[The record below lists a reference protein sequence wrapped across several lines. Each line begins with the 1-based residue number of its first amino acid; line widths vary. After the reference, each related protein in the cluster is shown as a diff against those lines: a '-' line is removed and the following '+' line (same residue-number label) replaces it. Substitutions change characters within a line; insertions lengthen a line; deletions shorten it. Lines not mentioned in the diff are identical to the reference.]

1 MFRQAVTE
9 PVSRFVE
16 RKAPPVAESSP
27 LEQAV
32 LRAVT
37 YASLFQFPLTPAEL
51 RRTVVGHSISDVQ
64 LMSLY
69 RASPFLQ
76 DRIDYRRGHFVP
88 VGCDDWIN
96 ERSVREVRSLRFIH
110 QHERFLDVLCALPGV
125 SLLSVS
131 GSLAH
136 LNATANADLDLFIVT
151 KGARVWSVTLAVVLL
166 AKLMGVRKT
175 VCANFVVA
183 DTDLAVEPQDEFCA
197 NQIIHLRPITGS
209 DTYRAFVDAN
219 PFVRAIYP
227 NFDPREKTVWPFR
240 PAAWTP
246 RTKRALELAL
256 AIPAGA
262 IEWTSRVTY
271 GWYLR
276 RHVRRW
282 ASPDQVRLTR
292 TQLKLHGNSHR
303 QSIAH
308 TLGDAMRRAGL

>member
-16 RKAPPVAESSP
+16 RKPAAPAQSSS

-37 YASLFQFPLTPAEL
+37 YASLFQFPLTLAEL
-51 RRTVVGHSISDVQ
+51 RRTVVGHTIDD
-64 LMSLY
+64 LGLINLY
-69 RASPFLQ
+69 RSSQFLQ
-76 DRIDYRRGHFVP
+76 DRLDHRRGYFLP
-88 VGCDDWIN
+88 VGCDDWIA

-110 QHERFLDVLCALPGV
+110 RHERFLDALCALPGI

-136 LNATANADLDLFIVT
+136 LNATADADLDLFIVT
-151 KGARVWSVTLAVVLL
+151 KGARVWSVTLAVVVL
-166 AKLMGVRKT
+166 AKLMRVRKS

-209 DTYRAFVDAN
+209 DTYRRFLEAN

-227 NFDPREKTVWPFR
+227 NFDPREKTRWPFR

-246 RTKRALELAL
+246 RVKRALELTL
-256 AIPAGA
+256 AIPSGV
-262 IEWTSRVTY
+262 IEWTCRLTY

-276 RHVRRW
+276 RRVKRW

-303 QSIAH
+303 RAIHDQLS
-308 TLGDAMRRAGL
+308 DAVRRAGL